1 MFLRFLI
8 NGFSYRI
15 SRKVLTMVTLIA
27 FLGTGVF
34 TAVFVYAQYT
44 TEKEQLHRS
53 GMLMATVAARQSRRA
68 ILTGRTEALVPAVKS
83 TFAHDAVIDVMVSD
97 TLDRTLIQVPSADPL
112 GMTIK
117 PIPPSSPTVR
127 TEQPLCR
134 RIDTPTR
141 CVFICAVTTE
151 NSFASEGSRL
161 IDPASSPSR
170 LEIIGFARVT
180 LDKTPLNNHL
190 VSLIWRSALVG
201 LGCWFLASLVT
212 CFFLNRLVH
221 PLARLT
227 QAARSMEK
235 GESIQAV
242 PVETDDEVGQ
252 LALAFNEMIHALQS
266 RDAALRQSESKYRSI
281 FENATEGIFQAD
293 LEGRVV
299 TANPALARIL
309 GFSNPDRLL
318 ASGVNLVRQLR
329 LDGKERDRL
338 QQALTHGETELTT
351 TGKWRREETA
361 AHLFVRF
368 HAVTDERGQLI
379 GYEGIVA
386 DITRERRLQIEKEA
400 AEAASQAKSAFLAKM
415 SHDLRT
421 PISAII
427 GMSDLL
433 TDSDPSPRR
442 ATGLSKIRTAARSLL
457 GIINDMLD
465 LATIEAGKLRLD
477 RVELRLAEVR
487 ETVAAVILPLASKKG
502 VRFEIRLSDGIPPVL
517 IGDPGR
523 LSQVLINLCGN
534 AVAATPAGGMVTV
547 QAEVLRREATRVR
560 LTFSVIDSG
569 PGIPEDQK
577 EDLFVPFVRGK
588 TPSTQRGSGL
598 GLAICRELTE
608 MMGGRIW
615 VESKEGAGS
624 QFHFTCLL
632 GWREQ
637 PSKPVHQAP
646 LPARQEGKSLSGYRM
661 LVVEDEPILRDVAQT
676 VLADAGFRVDTAEN
690 GAEALDRLRQAAY
703 DAVLMDVQMPEI
715 DGYEATRRI
724 RRDLGLTEI
733 PIIAMTAHAMEEDR
747 DRCLAAGMTD
757 YLAKPLD
764 REPLLAALARHLSG
778 VERSSA
784 ERPSR
789 FPALLQPRR
798 SNRSDRPPI
807 DIPSALRR
815 VLGNRRRLRALLRQV
830 KTHYAETANEI
841 REAIE
846 RADMDTAR
854 RLAHTLAGVAGTLS
868 AQDLFA
874 AASALSADLRSRS
887 AGGLPALDRVTDRLD
902 ELIAA
907 IPELLLELADDEL
920 DGSPDGDGADDP
932 PANPPANPLDLEAI
946 QTTVVR
952 LSHLLETN
960 NLQAEAVAGD
970 LADAL
975 QGAGP
980 EIDAPVERLRE
991 AVDRLDYAA
1000 GQRALSDLRSAI
1012 PLTLKVAS

>member
-1 MFLRFLI
+1 MVL
-8 NGFSYRI
+8 NSYKQRMG
-15 SRKVLTMVTLIA
+15 RKAFALVTLLTLLA
-27 FLGTGVF
+27 TVAF
-34 TAVFVYAQYT
+34 TAAFIFG
-44 TEKEQLHRS
+44 LHRS
-53 GMLMATVAARQSRRA
+53 QKNQLYQHGQLIASMTARQARLGVLAGSA
-68 ILTGRTEALVPAVKS
+68 DVLDPIVKS
-83 TFAHDAVIDVMVSD
+83 AFADDTVTNVIVTDS
-97 TLDRTLIQVPSADPL
+97 LGRTLIRES
-112 GMTIK
+112 ISR
-117 PIPPSSPTVR
+117 PPAPTA
-127 TEQPLCR
+127 EQNWTSHPEALNPKTLCR
-134 RIDTPTR
+134 RLETSTR
-141 CVFICAVTTE
+141 CDFICAVTTQG
-151 NSFASEGSRL
+151 SYASEEAL
-161 IDPASSPSR
+161 FIDIDKTLSHI
-170 LEIIGFARVT
+170 EVIGFARVT

-329 LDGKERDRL
+329 LDGKKRDRL
-338 QQALTHGETELTT
+338 RQALTHGETELTT

-487 ETVAAVILPLASKKG
+487 ETVASVILPLASKKG

-534 AVAATPAGGMVTV
+534 AVAATPAGGTVIV

-577 EDLFVPFVRGK
+577 EDLFAPFVRGK

-676 VLADAGFRVDTAEN
+676 VLADAGSRVDTAEN

-733 PIIAMTAHAMEEDR
+733 PIIAMTAHAMAEDR
-747 DRCLAAGMTD
+747 DRCLAAGMND

-798 SNRSDRPPI
+798 SNRADRPPI

-830 KTHYAETANEI
+830 KIHYAETANEI

-907 IPELLLELADDEL
+907 IPELLLELADDDL
-920 DGSPDGDGADDP
+920 DGSPDGDGADDT

-1000 GQRALSDLRSAI
+1000 GRQALSDLRSAI